1 MPTGPRR
8 PQAHR
13 KRQQRQARRLRAAE
27 LFTAGIH
34 PAEVARQ
41 LGVSRQAASTW
52 HAALD
57 HRRRQRPCKPRPDRA
72 RDQAVI
78 DHWVKIDWPRFKKA
92 RRRAAAICFFDESG
106 LSLTPC
112 VRSTWAPRG
121 QPPLLVHPFNWK

>member
-72 RDQAVI
+72 RDQA
-78 DHWVKIDWPRFKKA
+78 
-92 RRRAAAICFFDESG
+92 SSTTG
-106 LSLTPC
+106 S
-112 VRSTWAPRG
+112 RSTGPGSKKPDDGLRPSVSSTSPA
-121 QPPLLVHPFNWK
+121 